1 MNKNIVCVF
10 LFEALPTNQV
20 ISVSRAW
27 LCDSETSFIQLNVR
41 KQRNVITRL
50 TVSTVTGLA
59 RFIYSAL
66 NRTYYTHYT
75 TLPSCVENLFNQD
88 ILREIF
94 VLTVYCTYL
103 LTYTP

>member
-1 MNKNIVCVF
+1 MNKNVVCVF

-41 KQRNVITRL
+41 KQRNVMARL

-66 NRTYYTHYT
+66 NRITRT
-75 TLPSCVENLFNQD
+75 TRHFRAALKISSTKTSSGKFLF
-88 ILREIF
+88 
-94 VLTVYCTYL
+94 
-103 LTYTP
+103 